1 MTHRFLEVA
10 QLLEPITEPW
20 SGVAVFGNAVVLGD
34 GEIYN
39 QSFAVWGGA
48 CSRPPPPSFS
58 RVQHPPRFEAVATI
72 AHFWGQNYY
81 HFVAENLVRLPLV
94 LPVLDGHKDTVLHVQ
109 SRAPFVLTLLQL
121 VGIVPARVV
130 QGVVAADLAFLPQ
143 AVVCGNPSAVM
154 LNLLRHTLIARMP
167 PPDTSSPA
175 QGGCMVLL
183 VKRTGTRAVKNHD
196 ELLSELSVSFS
207 ENAGGGRGNRSCRIE
222 VHTGN
227 EPVPAQ
233 LLLFQRASAVVAPHG
248 AGLVNMIACRAG
260 TLIVE
265 LMVSSGDVNICYM
278 TMANKLSLRHAMFTV
293 PAATQHNQMTV
304 DAAGAAALITEI
316 WDTHMHH
323 RGAA

>member
-1 MTHRFLEVA
+1 
-10 QLLEPITEPW
+10 
-20 SGVAVFGNAVVLGD
+20 
-34 GEIYN
+34 
-39 QSFAVWGGA
+39 
-48 CSRPPPPSFS
+48 
-58 RVQHPPRFEAVATI
+58 
-72 AHFWGQNYY
+72 
-81 HFVAENLVRLPLV
+81 
-94 LPVLDGHKDTVLHVQ
+94 
-109 SRAPFVLTLLQL
+109 
-121 VGIVPARVV
+121 
-130 QGVVAADLAFLPQ
+130 
-143 AVVCGNPSAVM
+143 
-154 LNLLRHTLIARMP
+154 
-167 PPDTSSPA
+167 
-175 QGGCMVLL
+175 MVLL

-304 DAAGAAALITEI
+304 DAAGAAALIAEI